1 MSEFHIGRQP
11 IYNRELEVF
20 AYELMS
26 HGNEDA
32 PVTAAGAD
40 KTTSQ
45 VIINAFME
53 IGIDNIVGKHT
64 AFIKLA
70 ERFLTTDT
78 QLPLPPGKVILKI
91 PGYIQVNSTVIEAAA
106 RLTKA
111 GFKLALDDY
120 LVHKHLQPLA
130 IMASIID
137 INIESMDRPALT
149 AHIKIL
155 KKLHPTLLV
164 DYVKTHAEYE
174 YCRDLGVDYFQGY
187 FLSRPRII
195 TGEALA
201 TNKISVMN
209 LLATLHNP
217 DTETEA
223 IEHAISHDVS
233 LSYKILKLINSA
245 FFNAPKKIES
255 IKHAVMMLGRK
266 QLCTWASM
274 MALTGMNDKPR
285 EQVRIAMLRAKS
297 CELLAKKAKLKP
309 LDAFFTVGMFSAL
322 DLLMDHSLEELI
334 TPLPLADTLKKSLLN
349 REGEPGAALNCT
361 LAQETGDW
369 VNIRFGN
376 LTASELT
383 AANIEAMQW
392 AEEVLNSI

>member
-1 MSEFHIGRQP
+1 MSEFHVGRQP
-11 IYNRELEVF
+11 IFNRELQVF

-26 HGNEDA
+26 HGGDA
-32 PVTAAGAD
+32 ATTNAAAD

-53 IGIDNIVGKHT
+53 IGIDKIVGKHP

-78 QLPLPPGKVILKI
+78 QLPLPPDKVILKI
-91 PGYIQVNSTVIEAAA
+91 PGYIQVNATVIAAA
-106 RLTKA
+106 TRLTHA

-130 IMASIID
+130 ALASMID
-137 INIESMDRPALT
+137 INIEGFDKPALA

-164 DYVKTHAEYE
+164 DYVKTHEEYE

-187 FLSRPRII
+187 FLSRPRIVS
-195 TGEALA
+195 GEALA
-201 TNKISVMN
+201 TNKMSIMN

-217 DTETEA
+217 ETDTDA
-223 IEHAISHDVS
+223 IEQAISHDVS

-274 MALTGMNDKPR
+274 MALTGMDDKPR
-285 EQVRIAMLRAKS
+285 EQVLIALIRAKT
-297 CELLAKKAKLKP
+297 CELLAKTAKLKP
-309 LDAFFTVGMFSAL
+309 LDAFFTIGMFSAL

-334 TPLPLADTLKKSLLN
+334 NPLPLADNLKAALLN
-349 REGEPGAALNCT
+349 REGDLGAALNCT
-361 LAQETGDW
+361 LAQETADW
-369 VNIRFGN
+369 VNIRFAK
-376 LTASELT
+376 LTPNELT
-383 AANIEAMQW
+383 AANIEAIQW
-392 AEEVLNSI
+392 AEEILNSM